1 MGSEELFVY
10 LDGLRVK
17 NNHSTSLHVHLSG
30 SQMF

>member
-17 NNHSTSLHVHLSG
+17 NNHSTLNVHLSG